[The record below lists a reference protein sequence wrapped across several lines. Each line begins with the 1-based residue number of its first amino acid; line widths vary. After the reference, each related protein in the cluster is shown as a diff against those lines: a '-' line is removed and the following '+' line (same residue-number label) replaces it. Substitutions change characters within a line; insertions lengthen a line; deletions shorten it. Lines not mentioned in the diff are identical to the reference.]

1 MDEGQNVIAIQI
13 CQHIF
18 HDTCI
23 TPWIL
28 ENGSCPTCR
37 HQFWTAP
44 NPTLVRL
51 LMILEHQVLCDRR
64 LLTWVICEGVLKKF
78 PNATSYNLHKEQC
91 EQVLPGL
98 VINTIRILPIY
109 IEKRAA
115 FKSMQSSSRTFL
127 LRVHTERN
135 KQIHK
140 WEETIR
146 VRNSVSLYAQ
156 THPEFSRVWTT

>member
-1 MDEGQNVIAIQI
+1 
-13 CQHIF
+13 
-18 HDTCI
+18 
-23 TPWIL
+23 
-28 ENGSCPTCR
+28 
-37 HQFWTAP
+37 
-44 NPTLVRL
+44 
-51 LMILEHQVLCDRR
+51 MILEHQVLCDRR